1 MAVGWT
7 QTRQTY
13 YAWFPAL
20 RFRSSVQMGSNS
32 VFFRIRSVRDAY
44 AARKRQRGYGTAV
57 RTRIMETVTETDE
70 RRRNAGSQAL
80 EWVI

>member
-1 MAVGWT
+1 MHGFQRYV
-7 QTRQTY
+7 
-13 YAWFPAL
+13 
-20 RFRSSVQMGSNS
+20 SVRPFKWDRILF
-32 VFFRIRSVRDAY
+32 FFRIRSVRDAY

-70 RRRNAGSQAL
+70 RKRNAGSQAL